1 MKNLLKYFVAISALL
16 LLNSCDPF
24 EERYITLALET
35 ELETFGVG
43 PNITISDNI
52 CLSEEDEYSDNVDD
66 IEEIKYVAAAY
77 TTISAS
83 PGLRG
88 TNLTLRVYQS
98 DGVTL
103 LFDYIVPTFVAADY
117 INNPLEIEL
126 TQQEIEN
133 VNNYL
138 KNHKQDNCFIAVLTV
153 NNAQDN
159 DGSPFYINGKVQF
172 LTELIINI

>member
-1 MKNLLKYFVAISALL
+1 MKNLIKYFIAITFLL

-24 EERYITLALET
+24 EERFITLALDT
-35 ELETFGVG
+35 ELETYGVG
-43 PNITISDNI
+43 PDIEITSYT
-52 CLSEEDEYSDNVDD
+52 CLSDEDDYNDNVED
-66 IEEIKYVAAAY
+66 IDEIKYLAAAY

-103 LFDYIVPTFVAADY
+103 LFDYIITTFVAASY
-117 INNPLEIEL
+117 IDNPLEIEL

-133 VNNYL
+133 LNIYL
-138 KNHKQDNCFIAVLTV
+138 KNHKQDNCFVAVLTV

-159 DGSPFYINGKVQF
+159 DGSPFYINGKLQF
-172 LTELIINI
+172 LTELIVNL